1 MAETSSFDES
11 FALRTFVPQLQL
23 AYLIDIG
30 NYELV
35 YEKTQLWLSRQT
47 DEGAIENL
55 SQTLTQFGY
64 HT

>member
-47 DEGAIENL
+47 DDATLDHL
-55 SQTLTQFGY
+55 SQMLSQFGY
-64 HT
+64 H

>member
-11 FALRTFVPQLQL
+11 FALRTFIPQLQL

-47 DEGAIENL
+47 DDPTLDHL
-55 SQTLTQFGY
+55 SQMLSQFGY
-64 HT
+64 H

>member
-47 DEGAIENL
+47 DDETLDHL
-55 SQTLTQFGY
+55 SQMLSQFGY
-64 HT
+64 H

>member
-23 AYLIDIG
+23 TYLIDIG

-47 DEGAIENL
+47 DDETLDHL
-55 SQTLTQFGY
+55 SQMLSQFGY
-64 HT
+64 H

>member
-1 MAETSSFDES
+1 
-11 FALRTFVPQLQL
+11 LRTFVPQLQL

-47 DEGAIENL
+47 DDATLDHL
-55 SQTLTQFGY
+55 SQMLSQFGY
-64 HT
+64 H